1 MFPRLFAL
9 NLWWWPTEANAKTR
23 FQRSRVFAYQ
33 CTTGVEAASF
43 AEQNSRLPPEL
54 VSVGLR
60 NSPNFPYR
68 RGMVVLEDI
77 YGCPL

>member
-1 MFPRLFAL
+1 MVVDYGGKRENTL
-9 NLWWWPTEANAKTR
+9 PTVAS
-23 FQRSRVFAYQ
+23 FCVPMHH
-33 CTTGVEAASF
+33 CSF

-54 VSVGLR
+54 VSVALR

>member
-1 MFPRLFAL
+1 MVVDYGGKRENTL
-9 NLWWWPTEANAKTR
+9 PTVAG
-23 FQRSRVFAYQ
+23 FAYQ